1 MNTCSSLNDIATLYN
16 LALLSDRWNICHWR
30 SLHNSLVLPA
40 LIATLLGAIVGTVV
54 SYQGN
59 KRWTFTKARP
69 SDTYQWL
76 RFSIT
81 ALVYNGTNLAL
92 MAFLLEHWPQ
102 RLWLMQVITTCALTL
117 ITYQIN
123 QYWSFRHESIKS

>member
-1 MNTCSSLNDIATLYN
+1 MTSPPSTTLPYYLIVGIFATGAHYIT
-16 LALLSDRWNICHWR
+16 LL
-30 SLHNSLVLPA
+30 LLSLVLPA

-69 SDTYQWL
+69 FDTYQWL